1 MFFELIA
8 AVVAGVAVAGIAM
21 GLRWISRGFLPKWIV
36 PAAAGLGML
45 SFAIWSEYSW
55 FERNVATQPTG
66 VIVAWNNEQRSFLR
80 PWSYYQSVVTRYTA
94 VDTRTVQRHP
104 NVPDQVIVDLVLAA
118 RWQRTARVKV
128 LFDCAAGRR
137 ADLMGK
143 DVKVAEDGTIT
154 GATWTDLPP
163 GDRLLEIACKGS

>member
-1 MFFELIA
+1 TIISPRTITEIWSGPICGMRSSLSGQCNRRSPTAEERADRGLCVMFFELIA

-80 PWSYYQSVVTRYTA
+80 PWSYY
-94 VDTRTVQRHP
+94 
-104 NVPDQVIVDLVLAA
+104 
-118 RWQRTARVKV
+118 
-128 LFDCAAGRR
+128 
-137 ADLMGK
+137 
-143 DVKVAEDGTIT
+143 
-154 GATWTDLPP
+154 
-163 GDRLLEIACKGS
+163 